1 MRLITAIVKPFQL
14 SDIRGALSEI
24 GIAGVTVSEVK
35 GFGRQKGHME
45 LYRGAEYVVEFVPKL
60 KLEVAV
66 AADNLDEAVEAICR
80 AAHTGRIGDGKLFI
94 SNLGTAIRVR
104 TGESGADAR

>member
-14 SDIRGALSEI
+14 GDIRDALSEV
-24 GIAGVTVSEVK
+24 GITGMTVSEVK

-45 LYRGAEYVVEFVPKL
+45 LYRGAEYVVEFVPKV

-66 AADNLDEAVEAICR
+66 ADDNLDKAVEAICR

-104 TGESGADAR
+104 TGETGVDAL

>member
-14 SDIRGALSEI
+14 GDIRDALSEL
-24 GIAGVTVSEVK
+24 GITGVTVSEVK
-35 GFGRQKGHME
+35 GFGRQKGHTE
-45 LYRGAEYVVEFVPKL
+45 LYRGAEYVVDFVPKV

-66 AADNLDEAVEAICR
+66 ADDNLDKAVEVICR
-80 AAHTGRIGDGKLFI
+80 TAHTGRIGDGKLFI

-104 TGESGADAR
+104 TGETGADAL